1 MSFFEKIKKIEIT
14 PFSTSQKEVGKGLAQ
29 YNGIYFEIN
38 KNIADLLHTIQ
49 QSSSLEEGIE
59 YFVISKQNRYSSAE
73 INAVLQ
79 KNIYPIFEAKSKN
92 SFLLKKEILNAGN
105 LSFLSDS
112 LKFLFKEPIFY
123 LLFGTSILLNSVFYY
138 FYFSKVT
145 TGAFDIYTLLLLL
158 VFFVF
163 SSFFHELG
171 HASATKYYKVGHG
184 GVGFA
189 LYWNFPVFYTDVSKI
204 WELPI
209 KKRCIVNLGG
219 IYFQS
224 ILLISILITFFVT
237 QNELLK
243 YIILL
248 TNINTLIT
256 LNPFFKFDGYWLI
269 SDICGV
275 PNLRKRLHE
284 FLGYLIAKLRKKEA
298 PIPYLLQLKNPQ
310 RNFLLVYFGISNLF
324 MGFYFFYLLPTL
336 LYKFFQ
342 EYPQQLEM
350 VFMELSSGILPNFKD
365 VQHLFAQTV
374 FICFVGYMFYLI
386 FLRMRKIKL

>member
-1 MSFFEKIKKIEIT
+1 MTYFEKIKQIEIS

-29 YNGIYFEIN
+29 YNGFYFEITQ
-38 KNIADLLHTIQ
+38 NIADLLFAIQ
-49 QSSSLEEGIE
+49 KASSLNEGIE
-59 YFVISKQNRYSSAE
+59 NFVLSKNNKYSFAE

-79 KNIYPIFEAKSKN
+79 KNIYPIFEAKDKN
-92 SFLLKKEILNAGN
+92 SFLFKKDILNTHK
-105 LSFLSDS
+105 LSFFSDY
-112 LKFLFKEPIFY
+112 LKFLFRKPIFY
-123 LLFGTSILLNSVFYY
+123 TLFGISILLNVVFYY

-145 TGAFDIYTLLLLL
+145 AGAFDIYTLLLLL

-171 HASATKYYKVGHG
+171 HASATKYYHIGHG
-184 GVGFA
+184 SVGFA
-189 LYWNFPVFYTDVSKI
+189 LYWNIPVFYTDVSKI

-224 ILLISILITFFVT
+224 ILLIPILILFFIT

-243 YIILL
+243 YIVLL

-275 PNLRKRLHE
+275 PNLRKRLNE
-284 FLGYLIAKLRKKEA
+284 FLKYLVAKIRKKEVST
-298 PIPYLLQLKNPQ
+298 PYLLQLKKPQ
-310 RNFLLVYFGISNLF
+310 RNFLLIYFVISNLF

-336 LYKFFQ
+336 LYRFIK
-342 EYPQQLEM
+342 EYPTRLEM
-350 VFMELSSGILPNFKD
+350 VFMELSSGVLPNFKD
-365 VQHLFAQTV
+365 VQYLFAQTI
-374 FICFVGYMFYLI
+374 FILFVGYMFYQLFSKI
-386 FLRMRKIKL
+386 RKIKF